1 MTKSKQPATER
12 IVSYVTPSSGYW
24 IIPSENEDFYLAQAL
39 TPAMTQEDA
48 AKLISPEGFALVDV
62 PTHIRLFKAMYDLRD
77 KGGKVEKARM
87 FLQTTMRNNFP
98 NTSTRVAYMP
108 KGKDVITHGYGTK
121 SPSKIRVKFV
131 GEDGLVDEV
140 LSQEAS
146 LALTGKKPEEVA
158 EVMSYL
164 NQQTP
169 AYLWRVNSKPSQIDE
184 RVAWFDSGSSGAYL
198 YCSGDPTD
206 RVDSLRVRVVRK
218 KN

>member
-1 MTKSKQPATER
+1 MAKSKQPATER

-24 IIPSENEDFYLAQAL
+24 VIPSKNEDFYLAQAL

-77 KGGKVEKARM
+77 KGGEVEKARM

-131 GEDGLVDEV
+131 GEDGLVNEV

-164 NQQTP
+164 NQTP

-184 RVAWFDSGSSGAYL
+184 RVARFYSDSIRAGLYGGRDPAYR
-198 YCSGDPTD
+198 Y
-206 RVDSLRVRVVRK
+206 DSLGVRVVRK